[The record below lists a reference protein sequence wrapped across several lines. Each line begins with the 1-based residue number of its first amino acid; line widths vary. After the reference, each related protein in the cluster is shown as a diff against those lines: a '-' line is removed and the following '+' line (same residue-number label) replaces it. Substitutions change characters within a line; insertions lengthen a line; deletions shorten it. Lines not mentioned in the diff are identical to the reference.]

1 MKVFQRPKTKFSK
14 QLLFPI
20 GAKICMVD
28 VGSGGLLK
36 YPWCLLD
43 QSVLQMFGIE
53 PTDPNVSRP
62 LCLSNRIGHGKLYV
76 AKDQRASSLHQPEKL
91 FVKRFEQNSLQT
103 TKVLKVELSTLDNL
117 LLNRMDCI
125 DAIDI
130 NAEGHDF
137 QILQGGEK
145 VLQNGTIKLI
155 KVEFELTAVWRK
167 QGWFSDIDDFC
178 RQQGFDLVKLE
189 IDAVRPA
196 HVRHLFHPGEPL
208 WGKAYYVPSLK
219 KWQELLKNVSGKE
232 YEHAIKAVVLTTLAD
247 IPGRALDFLDSTK
260 GISRKDKE
268 WIQEEIC
275 RALRYNVLEEAKND
289 AIRFLQIPLRIAKH
303 ILSGIR

>member
-1 MKVFQRPKTKFSK
+1 MQIFTCRKAEFAKR
-14 QLLFPI
+14 LLFPI

-28 VGSGGLLK
+28 VGSGGPLK

-43 QSVLQMFGIE
+43 QSVLQTIGIE
-53 PTDPNVSRP
+53 PTDPNASRP
-62 LCLSNRIGHGKLYV
+62 LCLSNKIGHGKLYV

-91 FVKRFEQNSLQT
+91 FVKRFGQNSLST
-103 TKVLKVELSTLDNL
+103 AKVLKVELTTLDHL
-117 LLNRMDCI
+117 LQHRMGCI

-145 VLQNGTIKLI
+145 LLQNGTIKLI
-155 KVEFELTAVWRK
+155 KVEFEMTAVWRK

-189 IDAVRPA
+189 IDTIRPA
-196 HVRHLFHPGEPL
+196 HARHLFHPGEPL

-219 KWQELLKNVSGKE
+219 KWQELLRNVSGKE
-232 YEHAIKAVVLTTLAD
+232 YEHAIKAVVLATLAD

-268 WIQEEIC
+268 WIQEEIS
-275 RALRYNVLEEAKND
+275 RALRYKVFEEAKND
-289 AIRFLQIPLRIAKH
+289 LIRFLQIPLRIAKH